1 MNEREIGE
9 LRRTITPEKTG
20 IQRIRG
26 CLVAENREI
35 LSTFNGTLG
44 MCSEREDEEL
54 LAIIKKT
61 LSGTVGKN
69 LIDIE
74 FTTGQVLEG
83 EEHKLLSELRSS
95 ALENDEAV
103 DSLYKKIIESV
114 HIEGGYIIL
123 LASDKY
129 DVFAY
134 GGDGKKKEDSTEVFS
149 YILCSV
155 CPVKLTKPQLS
166 FYANEFHSIGASSVI
181 CPPQLGFIFPAF
193 DDRAA
198 NIYGALMYTKDTY
211 NSQSEFIDNLFKSEP
226 PMPAGIQKQTF
237 ESILGDT
244 VADECDIEVV
254 TAVHERI
261 CTMMDD
267 HKAAREPE
275 PLMISKHTVKSVLSE
290 CGVAEE
296 KLSEFDKKFDQS
308 FGKGTTI
315 PPKNIINT
323 KRLEVKTPDVVINVN
338 PERPDLIKTE
348 IIDGTKYILIRA
360 EDDVTVNGVSIKIT
374 KQ

>member
-114 HIEGGYIIL
+114 
-123 LASDKY
+123 
-129 DVFAY
+129 
-134 GGDGKKKEDSTEVFS
+134 
-149 YILCSV
+149 
-155 CPVKLTKPQLS
+155 
-166 FYANEFHSIGASSVI
+166 
-181 CPPQLGFIFPAF
+181 
-193 DDRAA
+193 
-198 NIYGALMYTKDTY
+198 
-211 NSQSEFIDNLFKSEP
+211 
-226 PMPAGIQKQTF
+226 
-237 ESILGDT
+237 
-244 VADECDIEVV
+244 
-254 TAVHERI
+254 
-261 CTMMDD
+261 
-267 HKAAREPE
+267 
-275 PLMISKHTVKSVLSE
+275 
-290 CGVAEE
+290 
-296 KLSEFDKKFDQS
+296 
-308 FGKGTTI
+308 
-315 PPKNIINT
+315 
-323 KRLEVKTPDVVINVN
+323 
-338 PERPDLIKTE
+338 
-348 IIDGTKYILIRA
+348 
-360 EDDVTVNGVSIKIT
+360 
-374 KQ
+374 